1 MSRYTNCN
9 NMSTPQ
15 KINLSKYQ
23 LEHINALIVQ
33 HSLYK
38 LEQCINASLD
48 QRLDT
53 YRLEQYIDV
62 LID

>member
-1 MSRYTNCN
+1 
-9 NMSTPQ
+9 MSTPQ